1 MEAVDKVLL
10 NQFQTKLET
19 TKAKPRSS
27 MDSVDWGH
35 RSPANDY
42 GGRYSPHNGP
52 FIPWNGPYLVPYP
65 YSYLYAPPG
74 IMNYGYMMNQTG
86 TSNDTRMMA
95 VWPPPTLYA
104 QYASSY
110 EHDFARFKL
119 SLA

>member
-1 MEAVDKVLL
+1 
-10 NQFQTKLET
+10 
-19 TKAKPRSS
+19 
-27 MDSVDWGH
+27 MDSGGWGH
-35 RSPANDY
+35 RSSAT
-42 GGRYSPHNGP
+42 
-52 FIPWNGPYLVPYP
+52 FIPWSGPYLVPYP
-65 YSYLYAPPG
+65 YPYLYAPPG

-95 VWPPPTLYA
+95 VCPPPTLYA